1 MNSKAK
7 SVLKSFSYS
16 FTANI
21 TSMVISMVLVAFV
34 PKFFGPEEYSYWQ
47 LYIFYTGFVGFF
59 HFGWADGIYL
69 RHGGREYDKLD
80 RSMFHA
86 QFWLLVFFEIIIAAG
101 LSVFIFIFVNDA
113 DKSLILLLTALCC
126 VLVLPRTML
135 QYILQGTNRI
145 KDYARNL
152 IAEKVM
158 YGVLVVVMLVVG
170 VRTYSYLL
178 LADIF
183 AKAVTLVLM
192 CISCK
197 DIVVKKGLM
206 VVAGI
211 KEAWANIGVGIKLM
225 FANVA
230 SLLIVGIVRYAI
242 EWKWDVKVFG
252 KVSLAMSVSNMMM
265 LFITAISIVV
275 FPILK
280 RMPQEKW
287 AGNYRMLRA
296 LLVMPMLGLLILYY
310 PAKVVLSA
318 WLPKY
323 AESLVY
329 MALMFPMCMY
339 EGKMSLLTNTFMKAM
354 RMEKY
359 MLITNMVTLVLSVAS
374 TVVTVVWLGSL
385 PLAVVS
391 ITILL
396 TFRSVFS
403 ELILT
408 KKLSI
413 RIWLDL
419 FLELALTALF
429 IASGWFIQSWLSVAV
444 YAAAYLVYLILRYKN
459 VKFIFKTVRSML
471 KS

>member
-1 MNSKAK
+1 LNLKVKAI
-7 SVLKSFSYS
+7 LKSFSYS

-21 TSMVISMVLVAFV
+21 ISMVISMGLVMVV
-34 PKFFGPEEYSYWQ
+34 PKILKPGEYSYWQ
-47 LYIFYTGFVGFF
+47 LYVFYTGFVGFF

-69 RHGGREYDKLD
+69 RYGGHEYEKLD
-80 RSMFHA
+80 KPRFHT
-86 QFWLLVFFEIIIAAG
+86 QFWLLVFFEIIIAVG
-101 LSVFIFIFVNDA
+101 FSVCILIFVKDA

-126 VLVLPRTML
+126 LLVLPRTLL

-152 IAEKVM
+152 MAEKVM
-158 YGVLVVVMLVVG
+158 YGVLVAAMLALG
-170 VRTYSYLL
+170 VRTYGYLL

-197 DIVVKKGLM
+197 DIVVRKGLL
-206 VVAGI
+206 VAEGI
-211 KEAWANIGVGIKLM
+211 KEAWANVSAGVKLM

-230 SLLIVGIVRYAI
+230 GLLIIGIVRYAI
-242 EWKWDVKVFG
+242 EWKWNVDVFG
-252 KVSLAMSVSNMMM
+252 KISLAMSVSNMMM
-265 LFITAISIVV
+265 LFVTAISIVV
-275 FPILK
+275 FPLLK

-287 AGNYRMLRA
+287 PENYSMLRA
-296 LLVMPMLGLLILYY
+296 LLVTPMFGLLVLYY

-318 WLPKY
+318 WLPQY
-323 AESLVY
+323 SESLVY
-329 MALMFPMCMY
+329 MALMFPMCIY

-359 MLITNMVTLVLSVAS
+359 MLIYNVVTLVLSVAS
-374 TVVTVVWLGSL
+374 TLVTVVVLGSL

-391 ITILL
+391 ITALL

-403 ELILT
+403 EIILT

-413 RIWLDL
+413 KIWLDL
-419 FLELALTALF
+419 FLEFALTVLF
-429 IASGWFIQSWLSVAV
+429 IASSWFIRSWLSVAV
-444 YAAAYLVYLILRYKN
+444 YAAAYLVYLLMRFNN
-459 VKFIFKTVRSML
+459 VKAVFKTVRSMV